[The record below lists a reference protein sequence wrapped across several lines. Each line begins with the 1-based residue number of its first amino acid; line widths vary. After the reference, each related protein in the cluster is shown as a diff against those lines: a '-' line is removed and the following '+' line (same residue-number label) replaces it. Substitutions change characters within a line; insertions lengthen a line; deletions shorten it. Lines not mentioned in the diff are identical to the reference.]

1 METILVKIIGLCKYS
16 YFVSPGL
23 PAITSVTSS
32 PHVAVEDSSDIL
44 HVDVKDDMDLTS
56 IDWYY
61 DGKLIDIEDKHY
73 SFPGKFVLGGWLQNV
88 SFDEEEWS
96 VL

>member
-1 METILVKIIGLCKYS
+1 MQFAS
-16 YFVSPGL
+16 SGL

-44 HVDVKDDMDLTS
+44 HVDLKNEEDLTS

-61 DGKLIDIEDKHY
+61 NGKLIEIEDKHY
-73 SFPGKFVLGGWLQNV
+73 SFPGKVL
-88 SFDEEEWS
+88 
-96 VL
+96 